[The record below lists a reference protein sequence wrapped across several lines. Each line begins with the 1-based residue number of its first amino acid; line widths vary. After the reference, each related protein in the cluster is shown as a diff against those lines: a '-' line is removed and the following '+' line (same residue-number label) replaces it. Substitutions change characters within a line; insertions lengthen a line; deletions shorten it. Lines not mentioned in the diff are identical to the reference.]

1 VTAGL
6 GVGLAKLRTRGVT
19 IFRDTSLSEWA
30 MHVRQTPLVS
40 EIRMLKTADNI
51 PQTSMRPDNK
61 GP

>member
-1 VTAGL
+1 
-6 GVGLAKLRTRGVT
+6 LAKLRTRGVT